1 MFKHATFL
9 VVLTMISCLLV
20 ACRPTPPPFECTDAI
35 GCVDIA
41 PGEPVKIG
49 SLQALSGDVAA
60 LGMDQIRSI
69 ELAIADRE
77 NKLMDH
83 PLQLQDEDS
92 LCSQE
97 GGTTAALKVVAD
109 PQIVAILGTYCS
121 GAAVPAAKIMSEA
134 GLVMVS
140 ASNTAP
146 SLTSSGGKQGPD
158 WQPGYFRTAYN
169 DEVQGQAA
177 ATFAFQELGVSR
189 VATINDGDPYTQ
201 GLTNVFNQM
210 FAELGG
216 EIVLNATINKGE
228 TDMRPVLTAVAVS
241 KAQLVFFPI
250 FEPEGNLIVL
260 QAREVEGL
268 ADTILMSADGLLTNT
283 FIEAV
288 GEDGIGMYFAGP
300 ATPQGLTYEAFIT
313 KYKSTYGEP
322 PIAPFHAH
330 AYDAA
335 NLVFKA
341 IETVAVSDRDETLHI
356 GRQALRDALYATTG
370 YQGLTGSLT
379 CDEFGDCGA
388 ARFNFVRLDDP
399 AAGLEGLTTNVVF
412 TYVREQE

>member
-1 MFKHATFL
+1 MADQNNE
-9 VVLTMISCLLV
+9 LL
-20 ACRPTPPPFECTDAI
+20 
-35 GCVDIA
+35 G
-41 PGEPVKIG
+41 
-49 SLQALSGDVAA
+49 
-60 LGMDQIRSI
+60 
-69 ELAIADRE
+69 
-77 NKLMDH
+77 H
-83 PLQLQDEDS
+83 PLELQSEDD
-92 LCSQE
+92 LCSPE
-97 GGTTAALKVVAD
+97 GGKVGAQKIVAD
-109 PQIVAILGTYCS
+109 PQIVAILGTSCS
-121 GAAVPAAKIMSEA
+121 VAAVPAAEIMSEA

-140 ASNTAP
+140 GRNTAP
-146 SLTSSGGKQGPD
+146 SLTSIGSKRGPD

-169 DEVQGQAA
+169 DEVQGRAA

-216 EIVLNATINKGE
+216 EIVLSATINKGE

-268 ADTILMSADGLLTNT
+268 DDIILMSADGLLTNT

-288 GEDGIGMYFAGP
+288 GRDGIGMYFAGP
-300 ATPQGLTYEAFIT
+300 ATPQGLTYDAFIT

-322 PIAPFHAH
+322 PIAALHAH

-341 IETVAVSDRDETLHI
+341 IETAAVSDRDGTLHI
-356 GRQALRDALYATTG
+356 GRQALRDALYATAG

-388 ARFNFVRLDDP
+388 ARFNVMRLDDP
-399 AAGLEGLTTNVVF
+399 AAGLEGLEANVVYTF
-412 TYVREQE
+412 AWEQ